1 MASCGCDAAGP
12 QGKGSRSLIPYED
25 ALDQLLARA
34 QRIGETE
41 SVRLT
46 EALGRVLAEDVSS
59 AIDVPPAANSAMDGY
74 AIRLDDVQPGGET
87 RLRVTQR
94 IPAGEV
100 GEPIEPG
107 TAARIFTG
115 APVPPNADAVIMQE
129 QVCTD
134 GDEMFFT
141 AEVSAGQNIRA
152 AGEDIRAGQ
161 VILEAGTRLR
171 AQELG
176 LAASVGR
183 DRLQV
188 CRRPRVGIFFTGD
201 ELVEPGKPLGPGQI
215 HDSNRYTLTGL
226 LQMLGCEI
234 VDLGIVGDTLG
245 QTLEALQKASARTD
259 LVITSGGVSVGEE
272 DYVRIA
278 LEQLGELD
286 MWRIR
291 IKPGKP
297 LAFGFVGD
305 TAFLGLPGNPV
316 SVFATF
322 CLFVA
327 PFIKQL
333 TGAREVLAEPFT
345 VSAAFDW
352 PKPDSRREFAR
363 ARLIREAD
371 GGLAAELYPNQSSGV
386 LMSTCWAD
394 GLVEIPEETSVKPG
408 DPVRYYAFR
417 DLIA

>member
-1 MASCGCDAAGP
+1 MTCGCDDAAP
-12 QGKGSRSLIPYED
+12 KGSLIPYEN
-25 ALDQLLARA
+25 ALQQLLQRA
-34 QRIGETE
+34 LFIEDNE
-41 SVRLT
+41 SVAVSA
-46 EALGRVLAEDVSS
+46 ALGRVLAEDVTS
-59 AIDVPPAANSAMDGY
+59 AIDVPPLANSAMDGY
-74 AIRLDDVQPGGET
+74 AIRLADVNAGGET
-87 RLRVTQR
+87 RLKVCQR
-94 IPAGEV
+94 IPAGAV

-107 TAARIFTG
+107 CAARIFTG

-129 QVCTD
+129 QVCVD
-134 GDEMFFT
+134 GDDIRF
-141 AEVSAGQNIRA
+141 SAGVEPGQNIRA

-161 VILEAGTRLR
+161 VVLAGGTRLR
-171 AQELG
+171 PQELG

-183 DRLQV
+183 DRLRV

-201 ELVEPGKPLGPGQI
+201 ELVEPGQPLQPGQI
-215 HDSNRYTLTGL
+215 YDSNRYTMHGL
-226 LQMLGCEI
+226 LQALGCEI

-245 QTLEALQKASARTD
+245 QTLEALNKASLRTD

-272 DYVRIA
+272 DHVRAA
-278 LEQLGELD
+278 LEQLGELE

-297 LAFGFVGD
+297 LAFGFIND

-327 PFIKQL
+327 PFIKQM
-333 TGAREVLAEPFT
+333 TGAGQVLAQPIR
-345 VSAAFDW
+345 VRAAFAW

-363 ARLIREAD
+363 ARLRRDED
-371 GGLAAELYPNQSSGV
+371 GGLTAELYPNQSSGV
-386 LMSTCWAD
+386 LMSTSWAD
-394 GLVEIPEETSVKPG
+394 GLVEIPEDRVIQPG
-408 DPVRYYAFR
+408 DAVNYLAFR

>member
-1 MASCGCDAAGP
+1 MTCGCDAAAP
-12 QGKGSRSLIPYED
+12 KGNLIPYED
-25 ALDQLLARA
+25 ALQQLLERA
-34 QRIGETE
+34 LFIEE
-41 SVRLT
+41 SKSLPVV
-46 EALGRVLAEDVSS
+46 EALGRVLAEDIRSE
-59 AIDVPPAANSAMDGY
+59 IDVPPLANSAMDGY
-74 AIRLDDVQPGGET
+74 AIRIADVQPGGET

-100 GEPIEPG
+100 GEAVEAG

-129 QVCTD
+129 QVCVE
-134 GDEMFFT
+134 GDEIVFS
-141 AEVSAGQNIRA
+141 AEVAPGQNIRE

-161 VILEAGTRLR
+161 VILGNGTRLR

-183 DRLQV
+183 DRVTV

-201 ELVEPGKPLGPGQI
+201 ELVEPGQPLAPGQI
-215 HDSNRYTLTGL
+215 YDSNRYTLQGL
-226 LQMLGCEI
+226 LQSLGCEI
-234 VDLGIVGDTLG
+234 IDLGIVGDTLG
-245 QTLEALQKASARTD
+245 QTLEALQKASRRAD

-272 DYVRIA
+272 DHVRAA

-297 LAFGFVGD
+297 LAFGFIGD

-327 PFIKQL
+327 PFLKQM
-333 TGAREVLAEPFT
+333 TGANDVVAEPLQ
-345 VSAAFDW
+345 VRAAFDW
-352 PKPDSRREFAR
+352 PRPDSRREFAR
-363 ARLIREAD
+363 ARLRRDE
-371 GGLAAELYPNQSSGV
+371 GGVLSAEIYPNQSSGV
-386 LMSTCWAD
+386 LMSTSWAD
-394 GLVEIPEETSVKPG
+394 GLVEIPEDSVVKPG
-408 DPVRYYAFR
+408 DIINYYAFR

>member
-1 MASCGCDAAGP
+1 MTCGCDAAAP
-12 QGKGSRSLIPYED
+12 KGSLIPYED
-25 ALDQLLARA
+25 ALQQLLERA
-34 QRIGETE
+34 LFIEE
-41 SVRLT
+41 SESLPVV
-46 EALGRVLAEDVSS
+46 EALGRVLAEDIRSE
-59 AIDVPPAANSAMDGY
+59 IDVPPLANSAMDGY
-74 AIRLDDVQPGGET
+74 AIRIADVQPGGET

-100 GEPIEPG
+100 GAAIEAG

-129 QVCTD
+129 QVCVE
-134 GDEMFFT
+134 GDEIVFS
-141 AEVSAGQNIRA
+141 AEVSPGQNIRE

-161 VILEAGTRLR
+161 VILGNGTRLR

-183 DRLQV
+183 DRVTV

-201 ELVEPGKPLGPGQI
+201 ELVEPGQPLAPGQI
-215 HDSNRYTLTGL
+215 YDSNRYTLHGL
-226 LQMLGCEI
+226 LQSLGCEI
-234 VDLGIVGDTLG
+234 IDLGIVGDTLG
-245 QTLEALQKASARTD
+245 QTLEALQKASRRAD

-272 DYVRIA
+272 DHVRAA

-297 LAFGFVGD
+297 LAFGFIGD

-327 PFIKQL
+327 PFLKQM
-333 TGAREVLAEPFT
+333 TGANDVVAEPLR
-345 VSAAFDW
+345 VRAAFDW
-352 PKPDSRREFAR
+352 PRPDSRREFAR
-363 ARLIREAD
+363 ARLRRDEE
-371 GGLAAELYPNQSSGV
+371 GQLVAEVYPNQSSGV
-386 LMSTCWAD
+386 LMSTSWAD
-394 GLVEIPEETSVKPG
+394 GLVEIPEDSVVKPG
-408 DPVRYYAFR
+408 DIINYYAFR

>member
-1 MASCGCDAAGP
+1 MTIESCGCDAATLEV
-12 QGKGSRSLIPYED
+12 RLIPYEE
-25 ALDQLLARA
+25 ALQTLLDRA
-34 QRIGETE
+34 KPIQQQEMVG
-41 SVRLT
+41 LT
-46 EALGRVLAEDVSS
+46 EALGRVLAEDIRSS
-59 AIDVPPAANSAMDGY
+59 IDVPPAANSAMDGY
-74 AIRLDDVQPGGET
+74 AIRCADVRPDGET

-100 GEPIEPG
+100 GEPLEAG
-107 TAARIFTG
+107 SAARIFTG
-115 APVPPNADAVIMQE
+115 APIPPGADAVIMQE
-129 QVCTD
+129 QVCRD
-134 GDEMFFT
+134 GDWMRF
-141 AEVSAGQNIRA
+141 SASVTPGQNIRA

-161 VILEAGTRLR
+161 TVVASGARLR

-201 ELVEPGKPLGPGQI
+201 ELVEPGQPLGDGQI
-215 HDSNRYTLTGL
+215 YDSNRYTLNGL
-226 LQMLGCEI
+226 LQSMGCEI

-272 DYVRIA
+272 DHVRAA

-297 LAFGFVGD
+297 LAFGFIGD

-316 SVFATF
+316 SVFAGF

-327 PFIKQL
+327 PFIKQM
-333 TGAREVLAEPFT
+333 TGMQPTRAEAFT
-345 VSAAFDW
+345 VRAAFDW
-352 PKPDSRREFAR
+352 PRPDSRREFAR
-363 ARLIREAD
+363 ARLVRAAD
-371 GGLAAELYPNQSSGV
+371 GALAAELYPSQSSGV
-386 LMSTCWAD
+386 LMSTSWAD
-394 GLVEIPEETSVKPG
+394 GLVEIPENTSVTAG
-408 DPVRYYAFR
+408 DTVRYYAFR
-417 DLIA
+417 DLLA

>member
-1 MASCGCDAAGP
+1 MTCGCDAAAP
-12 QGKGSRSLIPYED
+12 KGSLIPYED
-25 ALDQLLARA
+25 ALQQLLERA
-34 QRIGETE
+34 LFIEE
-41 SVRLT
+41 SESLPVV
-46 EALGRVLAEDVSS
+46 EALGRVLAEDIRSE
-59 AIDVPPAANSAMDGY
+59 IDVPPLANSAMDGY
-74 AIRLDDVQPGGET
+74 AIRIADVQPGGET

-100 GEPIEPG
+100 GEAVETG

-115 APVPPNADAVIMQE
+115 APIPPNADAVIMQE
-129 QVCTD
+129 QVCVE
-134 GDEMFFT
+134 GDEIVFS
-141 AEVSAGQNIRA
+141 AEVAPGQNIRE

-161 VILEAGTRLR
+161 VILGNGTRLR

-183 DRLQV
+183 DRVTV

-201 ELVEPGKPLGPGQI
+201 ELVEPGQPLAPGQI
-215 HDSNRYTLTGL
+215 YDSNRYTLHGL
-226 LQMLGCEI
+226 LQSLGCEI
-234 VDLGIVGDTLG
+234 IDLGIVGDTLG
-245 QTLEALQKASARTD
+245 QTLEALQKASQRAD

-272 DYVRIA
+272 DHVRAA

-327 PFIKQL
+327 PFLKQM
-333 TGAREVLAEPFT
+333 TGANDVVAEPLQ
-345 VSAAFDW
+345 VRAAFDW
-352 PKPDSRREFAR
+352 PRPDSRREFAR
-363 ARLIREAD
+363 ARLRRDE
-371 GGLAAELYPNQSSGV
+371 GGVLSAEIYPNQSSGV
-386 LMSTCWAD
+386 LMSTSWAD
-394 GLVEIPEETSVKPG
+394 GLVEIPEDSVVKPG
-408 DPVRYYAFR
+408 DIINYYAFR

>member
-1 MASCGCDAAGP
+1 MTCGCDAAAP
-12 QGKGSRSLIPYED
+12 KGSLIPYED
-25 ALDQLLARA
+25 ALQQLLERA
-34 QRIGETE
+34 LFIEE
-41 SVRLT
+41 SESLPVV
-46 EALGRVLAEDVSS
+46 EALGRVLAEDIRSE
-59 AIDVPPAANSAMDGY
+59 IDVPPLANSAMDGY
-74 AIRLDDVQPGGET
+74 AIRIADVQPGGET

-100 GEPIEPG
+100 GEAVETG

-115 APVPPNADAVIMQE
+115 APIPPNADAVIMQE
-129 QVCTD
+129 QVCVE
-134 GDEMFFT
+134 GDEIVFS
-141 AEVSAGQNIRA
+141 AEVAPGQNIRE

-161 VILEAGTRLR
+161 VILGNGTRLR

-183 DRLQV
+183 DRVTV

-201 ELVEPGKPLGPGQI
+201 ELVEPGQPLAPGQI
-215 HDSNRYTLTGL
+215 YDSNRYTLQGL
-226 LQMLGCEI
+226 LQSLGCEI
-234 VDLGIVGDTLG
+234 IDLGIVGDTLG
-245 QTLEALQKASARTD
+245 QTLEALQKASQRAD

-272 DYVRIA
+272 DHVRAA

-327 PFIKQL
+327 PFLKQM
-333 TGAREVLAEPFT
+333 TGANDVVAEPLQ
-345 VSAAFDW
+345 VRAAFDW
-352 PKPDSRREFAR
+352 PRPDSRREFAR
-363 ARLIREAD
+363 ARLRRDE
-371 GGLAAELYPNQSSGV
+371 GGVLSAEIYPNQSSGV
-386 LMSTCWAD
+386 LMSTSWAD
-394 GLVEIPEETSVKPG
+394 GLVEIPEDSVVKPG
-408 DPVRYYAFR
+408 DIINYYAFR

>member
-1 MASCGCDAAGP
+1 MTACGCDAATPG
-12 QGKGSRSLIPYED
+12 GSLIAYED
-25 ALDQLLARA
+25 ALDTLLARA
-34 QRIGETE
+34 KPIDDSETLA
-41 SVRLT
+41 LT
-46 EALGRVLAEDVSS
+46 AALGRVLAEDLRSDIS
-59 AIDVPPAANSAMDGY
+59 VPPAANSAMDGY
-74 AIRLDDVQPGGET
+74 AIRLADVNPDGET
-87 RLRVTQR
+87 RLRVAQR
-94 IPAGEV
+94 IPAGAV
-100 GEPIEPG
+100 GEPLEPG

-115 APVPPNADAVIMQE
+115 APVPPGADAVIMQE

-134 GDEMFFT
+134 GDDMLFT
-141 AEVSAGQNIRA
+141 AAVSPGQNIRA
-152 AGEDIRAGQ
+152 AGEDIEADA

-183 DRLQV
+183 DRLLV
-188 CRRPRVGIFFTGD
+188 RRRPRVGIFFTGD
-201 ELVEPGKPLGPGQI
+201 ELIEPGKPLGPGQI
-215 HDSNRYTLTGL
+215 YDSNRYTLNGL
-226 LQMLGCEI
+226 LQTLGCEI

-245 QTLEALQKASARTD
+245 ETREALQKAAARTD

-272 DYVRIA
+272 DHVRLA

-316 SVFATF
+316 SVFVTF

-327 PFIKQL
+327 PFLKRL
-333 TGAREVLAEPFT
+333 SGDRKLRAEPYR
-345 VSAAFDW
+345 VRAAFDW
-352 PKPDSRREFAR
+352 PTPDSRREFAR
-363 ARLIREAD
+363 ARLIRDAD
-371 GGLAAELYPNQSSGV
+371 GMLAAEIFPNQSSGV
-386 LMSTCWAD
+386 LSSACWAD
-394 GLVEIPEETSVKPG
+394 GLVEIPEQTAVKAG
-408 DPVRYYAFR
+408 DLVRYHAFK

>member
-1 MASCGCDAAGP
+1 MTCGCDAAAP
-12 QGKGSRSLIPYED
+12 KGSLIPYED
-25 ALDQLLARA
+25 ALQQLLERA
-34 QRIGETE
+34 LFIEDSE
-41 SVRLT
+41 SLPVV
-46 EALGRVLAEDVSS
+46 EALGRVLAEDIRSE
-59 AIDVPPAANSAMDGY
+59 IDVPPLANSAMDGY
-74 AIRLDDVQPGGET
+74 AIRIADVQPGGET

-100 GEPIEPG
+100 GAAIEAG

-129 QVCTD
+129 QVCVE
-134 GDEMFFT
+134 GDEIVFS
-141 AEVSAGQNIRA
+141 AEVSPGQNIRE

-161 VILEAGTRLR
+161 VILSSGTRLR

-183 DRLQV
+183 DRVTV

-201 ELVEPGKPLGPGQI
+201 ELVEPGQPLAPGQI
-215 HDSNRYTLTGL
+215 YDSNRYTLHGL
-226 LQMLGCEI
+226 LQSLGCEI
-234 VDLGIVGDTLG
+234 IDLGIVGDTLG
-245 QTLEALQKASARTD
+245 QTLEALQKASRRAD

-272 DYVRIA
+272 DHVRAA

-297 LAFGFVGD
+297 LAFGFIGD

-327 PFIKQL
+327 PFLKQM
-333 TGAREVLAEPFT
+333 TGANDVVAEPLR
-345 VSAAFDW
+345 VRAAFDW
-352 PKPDSRREFAR
+352 PRPDSRREFAR
-363 ARLIREAD
+363 ARLRRDEE
-371 GGLAAELYPNQSSGV
+371 GQLVAEVYPNQSSGV
-386 LMSTCWAD
+386 LMSTSWAD
-394 GLVEIPEETSVKPG
+394 GLVEIPEDSVVKPG
-408 DPVRYYAFR
+408 DIINYYAFR

>member
-1 MASCGCDAAGP
+1 MTCGCDAAAP
-12 QGKGSRSLIPYED
+12 KGSLIPYEE
-25 ALDQLLARA
+25 ALQQLLERA
-34 QRIGETE
+34 LFIEE
-41 SVRLT
+41 SESLPLVD
-46 EALGRVLAEDVSS
+46 ALGRVLAEDIRSE
-59 AIDVPPAANSAMDGY
+59 IDVPPLANSAMDGY
-74 AIRLDDVQPGGET
+74 AIRIADVQPGGET

-100 GEPIEPG
+100 GEAIEAG

-129 QVCTD
+129 QVCVE
-134 GDEMFFT
+134 GDEIVFS
-141 AEVSAGQNIRA
+141 AEVSPGQNIRE

-161 VILEAGTRLR
+161 VILGNGTRLR

-183 DRLQV
+183 DRVTV

-201 ELVEPGKPLGPGQI
+201 ELVEPGQPLAPGQI
-215 HDSNRYTLTGL
+215 YDSNRYTLHGL
-226 LQMLGCEI
+226 LQSLGCEI
-234 VDLGIVGDTLG
+234 IDLGIVGDTLG
-245 QTLEALQKASARTD
+245 QTLEALQKASRRAD

-272 DYVRIA
+272 DHVRAA

-297 LAFGFVGD
+297 LAFGFIGD

-327 PFIKQL
+327 PFLKQM
-333 TGAREVLAEPFT
+333 TGANDVVAEPLR
-345 VSAAFDW
+345 VRAAFDW
-352 PKPDSRREFAR
+352 PRPDSRREFAR
-363 ARLIREAD
+363 ARLRRD
-371 GGLAAELYPNQSSGV
+371 GEGQLVAEVYPNQSSGV
-386 LMSTCWAD
+386 LMSTSWAD
-394 GLVEIPEETSVKPG
+394 GLVEIPEDSVVKPG
-408 DPVRYYAFR
+408 DIINYYAFR

>member
-1 MASCGCDAAGP
+1 MTCGCDAAAP
-12 QGKGSRSLIPYED
+12 KGSLIPYED
-25 ALDQLLARA
+25 ALQQLLERA
-34 QRIGETE
+34 LFIEE
-41 SVRLT
+41 SESLPVV
-46 EALGRVLAEDVSS
+46 EALGRVLAEDIRSE
-59 AIDVPPAANSAMDGY
+59 IDVPPLANSAMDGY
-74 AIRLDDVQPGGET
+74 AIRIADVQPGGET

-100 GEPIEPG
+100 GEAVETG

-115 APVPPNADAVIMQE
+115 APIPPNADAVIMQE
-129 QVCTD
+129 QVCVE
-134 GDEMFFT
+134 GDEIVFS
-141 AEVSAGQNIRA
+141 AEVAPGQNIRE

-161 VILEAGTRLR
+161 VILGNGTRLR

-183 DRLQV
+183 DRVTV

-201 ELVEPGKPLGPGQI
+201 ELVEPGQPLAPGQI
-215 HDSNRYTLTGL
+215 YDSNRYTLHGL
-226 LQMLGCEI
+226 LQSLGCEI
-234 VDLGIVGDTLG
+234 IDLGIVGDTLG
-245 QTLEALQKASARTD
+245 QTLEALQKASQRAD

-272 DYVRIA
+272 DHVRAA

-327 PFIKQL
+327 PFLKQM
-333 TGAREVLAEPFT
+333 TGANDVVAEPLQ
-345 VSAAFDW
+345 VRAAFDW
-352 PKPDSRREFAR
+352 PRPDSRREFAR
-363 ARLIREAD
+363 ARLRRDEE
-371 GGLAAELYPNQSSGV
+371 GQLVAEVYSNQSSGV
-386 LMSTCWAD
+386 LMSTSWAD
-394 GLVEIPEETSVKPG
+394 GLVEIPEDSVVKPG
-408 DPVRYYAFR
+408 DIINYYAFR

>member
-1 MASCGCDAAGP
+1 MTCGCDAAAP
-12 QGKGSRSLIPYED
+12 KGSLIPYED
-25 ALDQLLARA
+25 ALQQLLERA
-34 QRIGETE
+34 LFIEE
-41 SVRLT
+41 SESLPVV
-46 EALGRVLAEDVSS
+46 EALGRVLAEDIRSE
-59 AIDVPPAANSAMDGY
+59 IDVPPLANSAMDGY
-74 AIRLDDVQPGGET
+74 AIRIADVQPGGKT

-100 GEPIEPG
+100 GAAIEAG

-129 QVCTD
+129 QVCVE
-134 GDEMFFT
+134 GDEIVFS
-141 AEVSAGQNIRA
+141 AEVSPGQNIRE

-161 VILEAGTRLR
+161 VILGNGTRLR

-183 DRLQV
+183 DRVTV

-201 ELVEPGKPLGPGQI
+201 ELVEPGQPLAPGQI
-215 HDSNRYTLTGL
+215 YDSNRYTLHGL
-226 LQMLGCEI
+226 LQSLGCEI
-234 VDLGIVGDTLG
+234 IDLGIVGDTLG
-245 QTLEALQKASARTD
+245 QTLEALQKASRRAD

-272 DYVRIA
+272 DHVRAA

-297 LAFGFVGD
+297 LAFGFIGD

-327 PFIKQL
+327 PFLKQM
-333 TGAREVLAEPFT
+333 TGANDVVAEPLR
-345 VSAAFDW
+345 VRAAFDW
-352 PKPDSRREFAR
+352 PRPDSRREFAR
-363 ARLIREAD
+363 ARLRRDEE
-371 GGLAAELYPNQSSGV
+371 GQLVAEVYPNQSSGV
-386 LMSTCWAD
+386 LMSTSWAD
-394 GLVEIPEETSVKPG
+394 GLVEIPEDSVVKPG
-408 DPVRYYAFR
+408 DIINYYAFR